1 MENLAPVIPFNEQ
14 ILDSL
19 KQTLLDNFRPH
30 LENQDA
36 IFIDYPVHLNVG
48 DLLIAEGT
56 EALFRALNVNIVAR
70 ISERNQERLFY
81 RDISEDTV
89 LILHGG
95 GNFGDLYPHHQSLR
109 ERVIEAFP
117 NNKVL
122 IMPQS
127 VHYQDPSQL
136 TQKVPLFQSHNNL
149 YMFVR
154 DEHSFDVMSEAFDEA
169 HLKLLPD
176 MAFAMSDRWKGIVR
190 TSEGTLSLRRRDIE
204 ATDTGED
211 GDRFDWDD
219 LFKPFDERCYNIA
232 RRLARYENKLH
243 LNLGLDAFWKWYSNH
258 LIKRAVERFT
268 SYSVVD
274 TDRLHGMILSLL
286 VGNDVVMR
294 DNSYGKLRRY
304 ATCWL
309 GLKLD
314 ETYAEDAK
322 KAANE

>member
-1 MENLAPVIPFNEQ
+1 MEQSAPIIEFNEQ

-19 KQTLLDNFRPH
+19 KKTLVENFRPH
-30 LENQDA
+30 LENKDA

-56 EALFRALNVNIVAR
+56 EALFRALGVNITAR
-70 ISERNQERLFY
+70 ISERNQERLFSKK
-81 RDISEDTV
+81 IPKETV
-89 LILHGG
+89 LVLHGG

-109 ERVIEAFP
+109 ERVIESFP
-117 NNKVL
+117 ENTIL

-136 TQKVPLFQSHNNL
+136 TQKVPLFKSHNNL

-154 DEHSFDVMSEAFDEA
+154 DEHSFEVMSEAFDGD

-204 ATDTGED
+204 ATDTGDD

-243 LNLGLDAFWKWYSNH
+243 LNLGLDAFWKWYSNN
-258 LIKRAVERFT
+258 LIQRGVEKFT

-294 DNSYGKLRRY
+294 DNSYGKLKRY
-304 ATCWL
+304 ASCWL

-314 ETYAEDAK
+314 GEEPQSIK

>member
-89 LILHGG
+89 LVLHGG
-95 GNFGDLYPHHQSLR
+95 GNFGDCIASSVAPRASHRGIS
-109 ERVIEAFP
+109 

-136 TQKVPLFQSHNNL
+136 TQ
-149 YMFVR
+149 R
-154 DEHSFDVMSEAFDEA
+154 C
-169 HLKLLPD
+169 
-176 MAFAMSDRWKGIVR
+176 R
-190 TSEGTLSLRRRDIE
+190 SLI
-204 ATDTGED
+204 
-211 GDRFDWDD
+211 
-219 LFKPFDERCYNIA
+219 
-232 RRLARYENKLH
+232 
-243 LNLGLDAFWKWYSNH
+243 S
-258 LIKRAVERFT
+258 
-268 SYSVVD
+268 
-274 TDRLHGMILSLL
+274 
-286 VGNDVVMR
+286 
-294 DNSYGKLRRY
+294 
-304 ATCWL
+304 
-309 GLKLD
+309 
-314 ETYAEDAK
+314 
-322 KAANE
+322 